1 MSDQPVAL
9 FRFGDQGA
17 AVRSIRALLQ
27 ATGDLAPST
36 AEASDVYDAEV
47 AQAVRAFQQRRGL
60 IVDGVLG
67 PHTHIAL
74 DGAHWK
80 LGDRMLS
87 HIPGHMLQGDDV
99 AELQE
104 RLLSL
109 GFTPDRVDGVFG
121 TNTEQAVRR
130 FQSGVGPVSYTHLRA
145 HETRHDL
152 VCR

>member
-9 FRFGDQGA
+9 FQLGDRGA
-17 AVRSIRALLQ
+17 AVRSIRALLH

-36 AEASDVYDAEV
+36 VEASDVYDEEV

-60 IVDGVLG
+60 LVDGVLG

-80 LGDRMLS
+80 LGDRCPSPTPGPMLR
-87 HIPGHMLQGDDV
+87 GDAV

-104 RLLSL
+104 SRPWSSA
-109 GFTPDRVDGVFG
+109 TSSP
-121 TNTEQAVRR
+121 
-130 FQSGVGPVSYTHLRA
+130 
-145 HETRHDL
+145 
-152 VCR
+152 

>member
-1 MSDQPVAL
+1 MSDHPVAL
-9 FRFGDQGA
+9 YRLGDRGA

-27 ATGDLAPST
+27 AAGDLAPPNPQDGYS
-36 AEASDVYDAEV
+36 AEVSDVYDEEV
-47 AQAVRAFQQRRGL
+47 AEAVRAFQQRRGL

-80 LGDRMLS
+80 LGDRLLS

-121 TNTEQAVRR
+121 TNT
-130 FQSGVGPVSYTHLRA
+130 
-145 HETRHDL
+145 
-152 VCR
+152 